1 MILSYQRIQQR
12 IHTKSASAMLGVE
25 SGGDGDLSVDGSED
39 ESGEE
44 EEEGGEVGEISL
56 RNDEEVAGIALL
68 AAY

>member
-1 MILSYQRIQQR
+1 
-12 IHTKSASAMLGVE
+12 
-25 SGGDGDLSVDGSED
+25 VDGSED